1 MLSLAKFN
9 PLTYDPLTYLDKS
22 CFLLY
27 FQSLTIFFEKSC
39 EKGGTFLHFLVI
51 CI

>member
-1 MLSLAKFN
+1 MRNLLMTLMTMTLMTTYIFLS
-9 PLTYDPLTYLDKS
+9 
-22 CFLLY
+22 Y
-27 FQSLTIFFEKSC
+27 FQSLTIFFEKNC